1 MSTTIEIKVNGETTP
16 VAFSTLAELLA
27 SRSLPAKGR
36 GVAVALNETV
46 VPRAKWPETRLEPG
60 DRVEIVRPIVGG

>member
-1 MSTTIEIKVNGETTP
+1 MSRTIEIQVNGEATA
-16 VAFSTLAELLA
+16 VAAGTLAELLA

-36 GVAVALNETV
+36 GIAVALNEAV
-46 VPRAKWPETRLEPG
+46 VPRAKWSDTELKPG

>member
-1 MSTTIEIKVNGETTP
+1 MSRTIEIRVNGEATA
-16 VAFSTLAELLA
+16 VAALTLAELVA

-36 GVAVALNETV
+36 GIAVALNETV
-46 VPRAKWPETRLEPG
+46 VPRARWPETRLAPG

>member
-1 MSTTIEIKVNGETTP
+1 MSRTIKILVNGEATP
-16 VAFSTLAELLA
+16 VAVATLAELLD

-36 GVAVALNETV
+36 GIAVALNEAV
-46 VPRAKWPETRLEPG
+46 VPRARWLETRLEPG

>member
-1 MSTTIEIKVNGETTP
+1 MSRTIEILVNGEATP
-16 VAFSTLAELLA
+16 VAAATLAELLA

-36 GVAVALNETV
+36 GIAVALNEAV
-46 VPRAKWPETRLEPG
+46 VPRARWPETRLEPG

>member
-1 MSTTIEIKVNGETTP
+1 MSRTIEIKVNGEATP
-16 VAFSTLAELLA
+16 VAVATLAELLA
-27 SRSLPAKGR
+27 SRSVPAKGR

>member
-1 MSTTIEIKVNGETTP
+1 MSRTIEIKVNGEATA
-16 VAFSTLAELLA
+16 VAAATLAELLA

-36 GVAVALNETV
+36 GIAVALNDAV
-46 VPRAKWPETRLEPG
+46 VPRARWPETELKPG